1 MFIFY
6 KKSPVSPGRL
16 RAARRGLWQAGI
28 ALIFGTL
35 VLATS
40 AGTAWAAGTR
50 QYTAAAGGSLIIN
63 GTSTFHNWTAKT
75 TALTGNAVFS
85 GKWTGRGNA
94 ALKLQSINLVI
105 AVKSIKSSEGGGMDD
120 TMYSALDLKHHAL
133 ITYEL
138 TKAHLL
144 TRPASATA
152 AAVFNTTG
160 TLRVDG
166 VTKTVP
172 LVLTAT
178 PTPGGGVSITT
189 KLKLKMTTFGVKPP
203 TAMFGVIRSGN
214 AITITA
220 TWPLAVKAG
229 A

>member
-1 MFIFY
+1 MFMFY
-6 KKSPVSPGRL
+6 KKSPASPGRL
-16 RAARRGLWQAGI
+16 QAARWGLWHAGM
-28 ALIFGTL
+28 ALIFGAL
-35 VLATS
+35 MLATS
-40 AGTAWAAGTR
+40 AATATAAGTR
-50 QYTAAAGGSLIIN
+50 QYTAAAGGSLVIN
-63 GTSTFHNWTAKT
+63 GTSTLHDWTAKT

-85 GKWTGRGNA
+85 GKWTGRSKA

-138 TKAHLL
+138 IKAHLL
-144 TRPASATA
+144 TRPTNATA

-160 TLRVDG
+160 ALRVAG
-166 VTKTVP
+166 VTKTVS

-178 PTPGGGVSITT
+178 PTPGGGLSITT
-189 KLKLKMTTFGVKPP
+189 KIKLKMTLFGVTPP

-214 AITITA
+214 AITIT
-220 TWPLAVKAG
+220 TIWPLAVKAG

>member
-1 MFIFY
+1 MFMFY
-6 KKSPVSPGRL
+6 KKSLASPGRL
-16 RAARRGLWQAGI
+16 RAARWGLWHAGM

-35 VLATS
+35 VLAIS
-40 AGTAWAAGTR
+40 AGTATAAGTR
-50 QYTAAAGGSLIIN
+50 QYTAAVGGNLVIN
-63 GTSTFHNWTAKT
+63 GTSTLHNWTAKT
-75 TALTGNAVFS
+75 TALTGNAVLA
-85 GKWTGRGNA
+85 GKWTGRGKA

-144 TRPASATA
+144 TRPTTATA
-152 AAVFNTTG
+152 AAVFSTTG

-178 PTPGGGVSITT
+178 PTPDGGLTITT
-189 KLKLKMTTFGVKPP
+189 KLKLKMTVFGVKPP

-214 AITITA
+214 AITVTA

>member
-1 MFIFY
+1 MFMSY
-6 KKSPVSPGRL
+6 KKSLASPGRL
-16 RAARRGLWQAGI
+16 RAARRGLWHTGM

-35 VLATS
+35 VLATT
-40 AGTAWAAGTR
+40 AGAARAAGTR
-50 QYTAAAGGSLIIN
+50 QYTAAAGGNLVIS
-63 GTSTFHNWTAKT
+63 GTSTFHNWTAKST
-75 TALTGNAVFS
+75 TLKGKAVFS
-85 GKWTGRGNA
+85 GKWTGLGKA

-120 TMYSALDLKHHAL
+120 TMYSALDIKHHAL
-133 ITYEL
+133 ITYKL

-144 TRPASATA
+144 ARPTSATA
-152 AAVFNTTG
+152 AAVFSTTG

-178 PTPGGGVSITT
+178 PTPGGGLSITT

-214 AITITA
+214 AITVTA